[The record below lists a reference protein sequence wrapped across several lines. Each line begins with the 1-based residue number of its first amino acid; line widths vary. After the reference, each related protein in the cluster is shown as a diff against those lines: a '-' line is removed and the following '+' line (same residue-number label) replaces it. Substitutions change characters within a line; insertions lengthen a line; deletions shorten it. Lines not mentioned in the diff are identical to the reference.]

1 MTHVKRSTTAFLATA
16 AFVAS
21 TMGAQAAD
29 IAVIAGS
36 IEDGFFTLIKKGVDD
51 ATLVVEA
58 NGGSVNYLR
67 VPNYDNF
74 GPDLVT
80 LINQAVAQGVDGIAI
95 PVWVPEAQVP
105 ALQAAAEQGIA
116 IMMFNSG
123 ADVKDDVKG
132 INYFG
137 SDEFVAGEAGGA
149 YMAQNGANKILCHIQ
164 VPGAVNLETRCKGVE
179 AGATANGAEV
189 MVLRVPA
196 NLDGDITG
204 TAEAIKSELVGDDSI
219 DAVITLAA
227 WASDAAT
234 NAVSQIGATD
244 RVKVGTFDMNPAV
257 LERIQ
262 AGTQTMA
269 IDQQPYLQ
277 GFLATS
283 MLASYLDFGTDL
295 ATDPVLTGPAIV
307 DTSNVESALAGVAAG
322 AR

>member
-1 MTHVKRSTTAFLATA
+1 MKLSKTLAAAATA
-16 AFVAS
+16 ALIS
-21 TMGAQAAD
+21 TGAMAGDGPD

-36 IEDGFFTLIKKGVDD
+36 IEDGFFNLIKKGVDD
-51 ATLVVEA
+51 ATLMVEA
-58 NGGSVNYLR
+58 NGGTVNYLR

-95 PVWVPEAQVP
+95 PVWVPDAQVP

-116 IMMFNSG
+116 IMMYNSG
-123 ADVKDDVKG
+123 APVKDDIHG

-137 SDEFVAGEAGGA
+137 SDEYVAGEAGGTYLA
-149 YMAQNGANKILCHIQ
+149 KKGATHILCHIQ
-164 VPGAVNLETRCKGVE
+164 VPGAINLETRCEGVT
-179 AGATANGAEV
+179 AGAEANGAKV
-189 MVLRVPA
+189 TVLRVPA
-196 NLDGDITG
+196 NLDGDVTG
-204 TAEAIKSELVGDDSI
+204 TAESIKAELIGDQSI

-234 NAVSQIGATD
+234 NAVAQIGGSQM
-244 RVKVGTFDMNPAV
+244 VGTFDMNPAV
-257 LERIQ
+257 LERI
-262 AGTQTMA
+262 AGGTQTMA

-283 MLASYLDFGTDL
+283 MLFANLAFGTEL
-295 ATDPVLTGPAIV
+295 ATDPVLTGPAII
-307 DTSNVESALAGVAAG
+307 DESNVKSALTGVSLG

>member
-1 MTHVKRSTTAFLATA
+1 MKLTRTIAAAVTAVSLST
-16 AFVAS
+16 
-21 TMGAQAAD
+21 GAYAQD

-36 IEDGFFTLIKKGVDD
+36 IEDGFFNLIKKGVDD
-51 ATLVVEA
+51 ATLMVEA

-105 ALQAAAEQGIA
+105 ALQAAASQGIV
-116 IMMFNSG
+116 IMQYNAGQS
-123 ADVKDDVKG
+123 VKDELG
-132 INYFG
+132 SINYFG
-137 SDEFVAGEAGGA
+137 SDEYVAGVAGGE
-149 YMAQNGANKILCHIQ
+149 YMAEMGAKHILCHIQ
-164 VPGAVNLETRCKGVE
+164 VPGAINLETRCEGVTD
-179 AGATANGAEV
+179 GAAAHGAKV
-189 MVLRVPA
+189 TVLRVPA
-196 NLDGDITG
+196 NLDGDVTG
-204 TAEAIKSELVGDDSI
+204 TAEAIKAELIGDQSI
-219 DAVITLAA
+219 DAVINLAA
-227 WASDAAT
+227 WASDAST
-234 NAVSQIGATD
+234 NAVGQIGGSQM
-244 RVKVGTFDMNPAV
+244 VGTFDMSPAV

-283 MLASYLDFGTDL
+283 MLFAHLKFGTEI

-307 DTSNVESALAGVAAG
+307 DASNIESALAGVALG